1 MARHLRRSRP
11 RAERPRSLHQPRLRP
26 RHRGRVLPHPAQAPP
41 AGPRAAEPGGS
52 RMTSFPP
59 MTCQKPARWG
69 IPRYGSV
76 PRSRSERLLG
86 LLFMTDACHRRR
98 KELPFP
104 QSRPT
109 TVPRPAPPAWV
120 HPNSSRE
127 GSALGAG
134 SHAFEQA
141 GSHTSENRQETHLRT
156 ELVLAALD
164 MAVAQR
170 RPRDVIHHSDQGCQY
185 TSVAF
190 GGRCRAAGIR
200 PSMGSVGDAYDNAL
214 CESFFAT
221 LECELLDRQR
231 FAIQAEARGAIF
243 DF

>member
-1 MARHLRRSRP
+1 MEPQESRDAYEVFLERD
-11 RAERPRSLHQPRLRP
+11 RA
-26 RHRGRVLPHPAQAPP
+26 
-41 AGPRAAEPGGS
+41 GS

-141 GSHTSENRQETHLRT
+141 GSHTSENRQCD
-156 ELVLAALD
+156 VL
-164 MAVAQR
+164 
-170 RPRDVIHHSDQGCQY
+170 
-185 TSVAF
+185 
-190 GGRCRAAGIR
+190 GGTWR
-200 PSMGSVGDAYDNAL
+200 SM
-214 CESFFAT
+214 
-221 LECELLDRQR
+221 
-231 FAIQAEARGAIF
+231 
-243 DF
+243 